1 MYCGQLMGSYM
12 YSCLQIFLIYLELE
26 TEGVGC
32 DLPDVGA
39 RTESGPLDEQEA
51 AFNLTTKPSL

>member
-1 MYCGQLMGSYM
+1 MCMPP
-12 YSCLQIFLIYLELE
+12 LEGYPQRLE
-26 TEGVGC
+26 EGVRSPETGIKRGC